1 MKFGGTSVGSAESI
15 LSVKRIVERQTEPV
29 IVVVSALG
37 GITDKL
43 IKTSQ
48 MAVEGDALYQMS
60 FDEIKVRH
68 EEMINAIIPAG
79 EKRNKLMTVV
89 GGLLEELRSIYQGVY
104 LIHDLSAK
112 TQAAIVSYG
121 ERISSQ
127 IVATLIEGAEWFDSR
142 EFIKTEHL
150 PFSHLPFTIYKAG
163 KNRLVKELTNKLVR
177 KTFEEMVNG
186 KWSNCKCV
194 VVGGFISTD
203 AESGEV
209 TNLGRGGSDY
219 TASIIAAAL
228 DASVL
233 EIWTDVDGF
242 MTADPRV
249 ISSAYVIPELSYV
262 EAMELSNFGAKVIYP
277 PTIYP
282 VCIKHI
288 PILFKNTFN
297 PDAPGSIIK
306 DEVMDDSRSIKGIS
320 SIKGTTLITVSG
332 LSMVGVIG
340 VNRRIFTC
348 LADNGISVFMVSQAS
363 SENSTSIGVQDED
376 ADEACRVLDIEFQKE
391 IEDGSMF
398 PMLAEKGLATVA
410 IVGENMKHTPG
421 IAGKLFGTLGRSGI
435 SVIACAQ
442 GASET
447 NISFVINQNFLRKAL
462 NVIHDSFFLSES
474 QVLNLFVC
482 GVGTVGGSLLEQIH
496 QQQEKLMREL
506 RLKLNVVGIASG
518 HNAIFTREGINLEN
532 YREQLAAASVSNIQR
547 LHDEVIG
554 MNIFNSVF
562 VDCTASPEVASLY
575 TDFLEHNIN
584 VVAANKI
591 AASSDYANYRKLK
604 ETSQKRGVKF
614 LFETNVG
621 AGLPIIRTINDLCN
635 SGDKILRIEAVLSGT
650 LNFIFNTISK
660 DIPFSETVRMAK
672 EEGYSEPDPR
682 IDLSGKD
689 VIRKLVILAREAGY
703 EISQEDVEAK
713 LFIPQSF
720 FGGTLE
726 EFWKN
731 LPSLDADFEARRQ
744 ELEKQKKVWRFVAKM
759 EVIDHLPLTI
769 DHSATPEDVTA
780 KNNGQSSM
788 VNVQCSVSLQEF
800 DNNHSF
806 YVLEG
811 SNNIVMLTTERYRK
825 YPMLIQGYGA
835 GASVTAAG
843 VFADIMSLA

>member
-1 MKFGGTSVGSAESI
+1 MKVIKFGGTSVGSVESI
-15 LSVKRIVERQTEPV
+15 LSVKKIIERQTEPV

-48 MAVEGDALYQMS
+48 MAVEGNALYQES
-60 FDEIKVRH
+60 FEEINTRH

-79 EKRNKLMTVV
+79 EKRDILTANVKE
-89 GGLLEELRSIYQGVY
+89 LLEQLRSIYQGVY
-104 LIHDLSAK
+104 LIHDLSPK

-121 ERISSQ
+121 ERISSL
-127 IVATLIEGAEWFDSR
+127 IVAALVEGAEWFDSR
-142 EFIKTEHL
+142 EFIKTE
-150 PFSHLPFTIYKAG
+150 FKAG

-177 KTFEEMVNG
+177 QTFAEMLNGQSSMVNG
-186 KWSNCKCV
+186 QCSI
-194 VVGGFISTD
+194 VGGFISRD

-249 ISSAYVIPELSYV
+249 ISSAYVIPELTYI
-262 EAMELSNFGAKVIYP
+262 EAMELCNFGAKVVYP

-288 PILFKNTFN
+288 PILIKNTFN

-363 SENSTSIGVQDED
+363 SENSTSIGVQDVD
-376 ADEACRVLDIEFQKE
+376 ADEACRVLDEEFQKE

-398 PMLAEKGLATVA
+398 PMIAEKGLATVA
-410 IVGENMKHTPG
+410 IVGEKMKHTPG

-462 NVIHDSFFLSES
+462 NVIHDSFFLSEY
-474 QVLNLFVC
+474 QVLNLFIC

-518 HNAIFTREGINLEN
+518 HNAMFTREGISLEN
-532 YREQLAAASVSNIQR
+532 YREQLAAAPKSNIQR

-562 VDCTASPEVASLY
+562 VDCTASPEVAGLY
-575 TDFLEHNIN
+575 ADFLEHNIN

-591 AASSDYANYRKLK
+591 AASSDFANYRKLK
-604 ETSQKRGVKF
+604 QTSQKRGVKF

-660 DIPFSETVRMAK
+660 DVPFSETVRMAK

-720 FGGTLE
+720 FEGTLE
-726 EFWKN
+726 DFWKN
-731 LPSLDADFEARRQ
+731 LPSLDAEFEARRQ
-744 ELEKQKKVWRFVAKM
+744 ELEKQKKVWRFVAK
-759 EVIDHLPLTI
+759 L
-769 DHSATPEDVTA
+769 EDGKA
-780 KNNGQSSM
+780 
-788 VNVQCSVSLQEF
+788 SVSLQEF
-800 DNNHSF
+800 DSNHSF